1 MGPAG
6 AFRSGLFLVGIADP
20 AQSRGRVRLTTS
32 RHPRTHAQLERSL
45 MEGSYSRVWSL
56 CRPSSSSASLPLPE
70 FSHFTP
76 TLLQT
81 VRNEIAACDERAYES
96 LPVRDART
104 LLFLESD
111 QEVQEFAQSVRPIS
125 RALVPARLS

>member
-1 MGPAG
+1 
-6 AFRSGLFLVGIADP
+6 
-20 AQSRGRVRLTTS
+20 
-32 RHPRTHAQLERSL
+32 

-56 CRPSSSSASLPLPE
+56 CRPSSSSASASTSLPLPE

-111 QEVQEFAQSVRPIS
+111 QEVQQFAKSVRPVA
-125 RALVPARLS
+125 ALFPLVFLSSCYCLLLDG

>member
-1 MGPAG
+1 
-6 AFRSGLFLVGIADP
+6 
-20 AQSRGRVRLTTS
+20 
-32 RHPRTHAQLERSL
+32 

-56 CRPSSSSASLPLPE
+56 CRPSSSSASTSTSTSTSLPLPE

-111 QEVQEFAQSVRPIS
+111 QEVQEFAKSVRAHLLLRRHFLLACSLFSPSPLVSPDI
-125 RALVPARLS
+125 ALGSCS

>member
-1 MGPAG
+1 
-6 AFRSGLFLVGIADP
+6 
-20 AQSRGRVRLTTS
+20 
-32 RHPRTHAQLERSL
+32 

-56 CRPSSSSASLPLPE
+56 CRPTASSSASLPLPE
-70 FSHFTP
+70 FAVFTP

-96 LPVRDART
+96 LPLQDART

-111 QEVQEFAQSVRPIS
+111 QEVHDFAQSVRSPVFS
-125 RALVPARLS
+125 QFFPMARLGHSVVMI

>member
-1 MGPAG
+1 
-6 AFRSGLFLVGIADP
+6 
-20 AQSRGRVRLTTS
+20 
-32 RHPRTHAQLERSL
+32 

-56 CRPSSSSASLPLPE
+56 CRPSSASASASASTSLPLPE

-111 QEVQEFAQSVRPIS
+111 QEVQQFAKSVRS
-125 RALVPARLS
+125 HFVFGRRFGLSLSLFPRVFLSPVLDD

>member
-1 MGPAG
+1 
-6 AFRSGLFLVGIADP
+6 
-20 AQSRGRVRLTTS
+20 
-32 RHPRTHAQLERSL
+32 

-56 CRPSSSSASLPLPE
+56 CRPSSSSASLPLP
-70 FSHFTP
+70 
-76 TLLQT
+76 
-81 VRNEIAACDERAYES
+81 ES